1 MTAQEQQ
8 MLQGLADRINQTSLA
23 EKDTDAE
30 QFIQQTLGRNPDA
43 LYVMA
48 QTILVQQY
56 ALDQAQKQLADA
68 RAQLEQA
75 RQQAA
80 EPKHATSF
88 LGNLLGRHDEPVR
101 ASAPLAP
108 PPPPPQMAAPPQY
121 APAGYAPA
129 YVPAGYAAAPPSG
142 GGFLRSAM
150 QTAAG
155 VAAGAL
161 AFEGIESLMHGFGHA
176 AGYGTDFGSA
186 GFGGGRPEEIVN
198 NYYGDAAPHEHGGDF
213 SSGVQDRHDDYAGR
227 SDDSRLSNASD
238 VSDGGTLHDASYVT
252 ASPDDG
258 GTSADTDD
266 VSGTTGSD
274 YSAQGDDSMLADD
287 TGSNDQGSDGGYDS
301 GGDDSGGDF
310 GGGDDGGGGF

>member
-8 MLQGLADRINQTSLA
+8 MLQGLADRINQTQLA
-23 EKDTDAE
+23 DKDMDAE
-30 QFIQQTLGRNPDA
+30 QLIQQTLGRNPDA

-68 RAQLEQA
+68 RAQLDQA

-80 EPKHATSF
+80 EPKHASSF

-101 ASAPLAP
+101 PVP
-108 PPPPPQMAAPPQY
+108 PPPPPVQPQY
-121 APAGYAPA
+121 APVAGYPLAYAP
-129 YVPAGYAAAPPSG
+129 PGYAMAPPQG
-142 GGFLRSAM
+142 GGFLQSAM

-176 AGYGTDFGSA
+176 AGYGTEFAGPGYESA
-186 GFGGGRPEEIVN
+186 SGRPEEIVN
-198 NYYGDAAPHEHGGDF
+198 NYYGDAASHEHGGD
-213 SSGVQDRHDDYAGR
+213 
-227 SDDSRLSNASD
+227 LASD
-238 VSDGGTLHDASYVT
+238 RRDDHAAHDNGSQFDNARDESGAGTLHDPSYVT
-252 ASPDDG
+252 TKPDNS
-258 GTSADTDD
+258 GTGADD
-266 VSGTTGSD
+266 VSGTTDSD
-274 YSAQGDDSMLADD
+274 YSATGDDSMLADD
-287 TGSNDQGSDGGYDS
+287 TGGDQGSDGGYDS

-310 GGGDDGGGGF
+310 GGGDDGGGQF